1 MAKISID
8 FDRKKIILH
17 QEVSPKE
24 LEQLIASISSFPLE
38 TKMEKTTSLEEF
50 NEKIKKQITRNNDIT
65 WIGGPYNADL
75 LKPTCNPKVPLT
87 FSFEDKQELVKD
99 IPYRKY
105 GEHLDD

>member
-17 QEVSPKE
+17 EEISPKE

-38 TKMEKTTSLEEF
+38 TDS
-50 NEKIKKQITRNNDIT
+50 EKIAPFRELQEMIKKEVVKDNNIT
-65 WIGGPYNADL
+65 WIGCPYNADL

-87 FSFEDKQELVKD
+87 YSFEGKPELVKD